1 MTIIRN
7 LFSVK
12 SMIKPEQMQGE
23 IPESPTIYKDYWS
36 VAWPAA
42 IEGVFLNIMLL
53 TNLAMVG
60 RLGLE
65 QVAAVG
71 VVSQP
76 RMIFQML
83 GVAIGVAVTA
93 IVSRRKGEKDIVGMN
108 SCIKQAMLL
117 ITIIYTVLTF
127 LAVLFSKEVVVFAG
141 ANEEYLDYASVF
153 FRYIAVSS
161 FFRVM
166 FTPLMSAQIAVGNTK
181 IVLYSNLIG
190 NIVSVILNYILIFG
204 KFGFPRMEIE
214 GAGLATAIGNAV
226 IFVLLLKS
234 AIKGK
239 NGIDILKGSSKFTSR
254 VMKSFLNVGGSS
266 FMENIW
272 ERAGLFI
279 LARMVAELGTA
290 AMGVHYYCILLW
302 DLYYYFGMGMGTA
315 SSSFSGRK
323 LGEGRKDL
331 AIIYAKVA
339 QRSGIMVSLIA
350 CAIFFLTRE
359 SVFNFFV
366 DDPGGIKLGVTV
378 MGIVAIL
385 IIPQTYAQVSAG
397 VLRGAGDN
405 RFIAIYSLF
414 VSAIYRPL
422 VAYVLIFGFE
432 LGLSGIWIA
441 LLTDEA
447 LKMILTKF
455 RINQGIW
462 LKIKL

>member
-1 MTIIRN
+1 LTILKN
-7 LFSVK
+7 MFSVEP
-12 SMIKPEQMQGE
+12 MIRPEQVQGE
-23 IPESPTIYKDYWS
+23 IPKSIAIYKDYWS

-53 TNLAMVG
+53 ADLAMVG
-60 RLGLE
+60 TLGIK

-83 GVAIGVAVTA
+83 GMAVGVAVTA

-108 SCIKQAMLL
+108 SCIKQALLL

-127 LAVLFSKEVVVFAG
+127 FAVLYSKEVVAFSG
-141 ANEEYLDYASVF
+141 ANEEYLDYASAY

-161 FFRVM
+161 FFRVL
-166 FTPLMSAQIAVGNTK
+166 FTPLVSAQIGVGNTK
-181 IVLYSNLIG
+181 VVLYSNLIG
-190 NIVSVILNYILIFG
+190 NIVNVILNYILIFG

-226 IFVLLLKS
+226 IFALLLKS
-234 AIKGK
+234 VIKGK
-239 NGIDILKGSSKFTSR
+239 NDINILKGSAKFSSEF
-254 VMKSFLNVGGSS
+254 MKPLLNIGSSS

-272 ERAGLFI
+272 ERVGLFI
-279 LARMVAELGTA
+279 FARMIAELGTV
-290 AMGVHYYCILLW
+290 AMGIHHYCILLW

-339 QRSGIMVSLIA
+339 QRSGIVVSLIA
-350 CAIFFLTRE
+350 CAIFISTRE
-359 SVFNFFV
+359 PLFSVFV
-366 DDPGGIKLGVTV
+366 ADPAGVKLGVAV

-414 VSAIYRPL
+414 VSAILRPL
-422 VAYVLIFGFE
+422 AAYIFSFGFG
-432 LGLSGIWIA
+432 LGLSGMWIA
-441 LLTDEA
+441 LLIDET
-447 LKMILTKF
+447 LKMVLT
-455 RINQGIW
+455 RIRIKKGIW
-462 LKIKL
+462 LEIEV